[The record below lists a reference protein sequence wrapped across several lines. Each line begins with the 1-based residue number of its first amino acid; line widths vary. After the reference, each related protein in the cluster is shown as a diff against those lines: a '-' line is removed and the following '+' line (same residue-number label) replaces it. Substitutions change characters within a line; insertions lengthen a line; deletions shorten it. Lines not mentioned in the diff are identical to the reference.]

1 MIDLVFWMPV
11 MVAGT
16 VAGASTGLLG
26 AYVVG
31 MRVPF
36 LGVCV
41 SHAALAG
48 AVFGALFGLEGQML
62 LLPAVAAA
70 GATALLLGLLS
81 PEHVRIDNNVL
92 IGVLFSLSMGLAFL
106 GIGLFSVYGISDNE
120 VRNLL
125 WGSLTF
131 CRWSDV
137 RLMAATAAAMLR
149 L

>member
-1 MIDLVFWMPV
+1 MTAAWK
-11 MVAGT
+11 
-16 VAGASTGLLG
+16 
-26 AYVVG
+26 
-31 MRVPF
+31 
-36 LGVCV
+36 V
-41 SHAALAG
+41 SCPSRKSHPLPKQLAG
-48 AVFGALFGLEGQML
+48 AVLGALFGLEGQTL
-62 LLPAVAAA
+62 LLPAAAAA

-81 PEHVRIDNNVL
+81 PEQVRIDNNVL

-106 GIGLFSVYGISDNE
+106 GIGLFSVYGVSDNE

-137 RLMAATAAAMLR
+137 RLMASTAAAMLR